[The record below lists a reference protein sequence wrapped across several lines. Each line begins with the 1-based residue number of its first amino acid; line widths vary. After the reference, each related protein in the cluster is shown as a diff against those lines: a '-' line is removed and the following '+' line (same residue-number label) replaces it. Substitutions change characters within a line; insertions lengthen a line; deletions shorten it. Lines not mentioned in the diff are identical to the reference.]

1 MVSWRLLSK
10 LEKVC
15 EPYMDEEISD
25 SLVVLIFGF
34 LLDFFIEELSYKDPD
49 E

>member
-1 MVSWRLLSK
+1 
-10 LEKVC
+10 
-15 EPYMDEEISD
+15 MDEEISD
-25 SLVVLIFGF
+25 SLVVLIFGI

>member
-1 MVSWRLLSK
+1 
-10 LEKVC
+10 
-15 EPYMDEEISD
+15 MDEEISD